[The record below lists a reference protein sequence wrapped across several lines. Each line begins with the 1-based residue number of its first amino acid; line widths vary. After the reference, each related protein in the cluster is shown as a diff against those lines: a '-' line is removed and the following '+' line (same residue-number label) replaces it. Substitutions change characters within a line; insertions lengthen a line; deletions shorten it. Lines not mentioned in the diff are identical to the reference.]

1 MEGGI
6 IRTRCIKVGSSAV
19 PKTKLR
25 GLESRLKRS
34 FVLSGFE
41 GMKVFFLHT
50 CPTPAIIHP
59 FIPSPKTS
67 KF

>member
-6 IRTRCIKVGSSAV
+6 IRTRCLKVGSSAV

-41 GMKVFFLHT
+41 GMKVFFTYLPNSGHR
-50 CPTPAIIHP
+50 
-59 FIPSPKTS
+59 PSIYS
-67 KF
+67 KPEDF